1 MSRTRDGFRL
11 IPACGKLAALCVIA
25 CFPALVFGLPMS
37 FGDCVF
43 DLTPQPPGGTLS
55 RWGECTLETG
65 MLRLKGS
72 GIVLIPPD
80 SFRGMTSMTSMDLAN
95 NLVSTLSSPMSPFAN
110 DNLNLRELLLRH
122 NELIKLEAGDF
133 GGISSTLERLDLSH
147 NPLESLHA
155 DVLQGMKRLR
165 RLYLSSTRLATL
177 PSGLF
182 RSLVELEELYLENN
196 ELLIGLPAELLD
208 PLTALRI
215 LKVTDNPLL
224 PCLPMGAARFAQAGT
239 SFLYEGP
246 QRCVLCIADA
256 PAAGCKCGKGS
267 SGQDGGPCLTCEPG
281 KYKSSAGTELCVSCP
296 AASVGNHDRI
306 ECVCDDSKAVFALGS
321 CVCIAGY
328 SNAAGGLCVEC
339 TAGSYKATTS
349 AGACTTC
356 TDNSQSPSGS
366 TNPSSCECNAGYTSE
381 GSGCRACGRGAYKVS
396 AGSAPCTICAG
407 GTFSPSSA
415 GTSSSICAACPDA
428 QSSSAPGS
436 VAATDCQCNAGYIG
450 PNSGP
455 CEACSA
461 ATYKGSRGWSRC
473 SECPE
478 GVAFR
483 RL

>member
-1 MSRTRDGFRL
+1 MLGGL
-11 IPACGKLAALCVIA
+11 GKRCAWRAREAVCVIA
-25 CFPALVFGLPMS
+25 CFPALVLGLPVS

-43 DLTPQPPGGTLS
+43 YLRPQPPGGTLIRS
-55 RWGECTLETG
+55 GACALETG

-72 GIVLIPPD
+72 GIALIPPD

-95 NLVSTLSSPMSPFAN
+95 NLVSTLSSPMNPFASG
-110 DNLNLRELLLRH
+110 NLNLRELLLRD
-122 NELIKLEAGDF
+122 NELMKLEAGDF
-133 GGISSTLERLDLSH
+133 GGISATLERLDLSH

-208 PLTALRI
+208 PLTALRV
-215 LKVTDNPLL
+215 LKVTGNPLL
-224 PCLPMGAARFAQAGT
+224 PCLPMEAARFAKAGT
-239 SFLYEGP
+239 FFLYEGP
-246 QRCVLCIADA
+246 ERCVFCTADE

-267 SGQDGGPCLTCEPG
+267 SGQDGGPCLNCEVG

-296 AASVGNHDRI
+296 AESVENHDKSG
-306 ECVCDDSKAVFALGS
+306 CVCEDSKAVFALGS
-321 CVCIAGY
+321 CLCIAGY
-328 SNAAGGLCVEC
+328 SDAAGGRCVEC
-339 TAGSYKATTS
+339 TAGSYKAATS
-349 AGACTTC
+349 AGACTAC
-356 TDNSQSPSGS
+356 PDNSQSPSGS

-381 GSGCRACGRGAYKVS
+381 GSGCRACGRGTYKVS
-396 AGSAPCTICAG
+396 AGSARCIICAA

-415 GTSSSICAACPDA
+415 ATTSSICAACPDA

-436 VAATDCQCNAGYIG
+436 GAATDCQCNAGYTG
-450 PNSGP
+450 PDSGP
-455 CEACSA
+455 CETCLEGTWKSIR
-461 ATYKGSRGWSRC
+461 GSSWC

-478 GVAFR
+478 GVPFR